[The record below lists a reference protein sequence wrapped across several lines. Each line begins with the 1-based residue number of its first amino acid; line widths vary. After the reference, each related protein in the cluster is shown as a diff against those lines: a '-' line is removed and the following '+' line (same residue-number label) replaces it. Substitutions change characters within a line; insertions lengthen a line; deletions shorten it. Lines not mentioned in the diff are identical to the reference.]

1 MSMCLVIHQV
11 SKSYGPHVILAD
23 VSLTLA
29 HGQRV
34 GLVGANGVGKS
45 TLLKI
50 VMGEIAPDG
59 GSVTLMPGRTLG
71 YIAQALELDSDETLQ
86 ALIDHAQA
94 RLLALEAQMR
104 TLEARMAGASGDA
117 LTDLM
122 DAYGEAADAF
132 ERGGGYEMDARVDA
146 VLGGL
151 GVGGI
156 DRSRAFATLSGG
168 EKSRVGLALL
178 LLESPDV
185 LLLDEPANHLDF
197 AALAWLEGYLRA
209 YRGAV
214 LIVSHDRQFLNNTVD
229 AIIELDEHT
238 HQARRYAGSYDAYAQ
253 AKALERRRWEADY
266 AAQQEE
272 IRALRLEAS
281 VTARRN
287 DNWRVATDG
296 DKFEVYKREQTHQA
310 TVSKR
315 VRAAEEKLRRIM
327 DDPIERPPEPL
338 RFQAALD
345 PRLFGGRF
353 PVSADHLRHAYD
365 GRVILDDVSF
375 TLASGQR
382 VVLVGP
388 NGTGKSTLL
397 KILAGRL
404 TPDAGSMALHPAAV
418 IGYLDQEDDGL
429 PVSATLFEAFRA
441 ELDVPDQ
448 QLKAQL
454 ITMGLFR
461 YDEFDKPVRGLSKGQ
476 QHKLQIARLI
486 AMQANVLILDEPTN
500 FVSFD
505 VLEGF
510 EQALRGFPGVV
521 IAASHDR
528 RFIQQF
534 VASGGEVWTIDAG
547 RLIQSAPAYL
557 ALA

>member
-1 MSMCLVIHQV
+1 MCLSIQQI

-50 VMGEIAPDG
+50 VIGEIVPDG

-71 YIAQALELDSDETLQ
+71 YIAQAIELASDETLQ
-86 ALIDHAQA
+86 ALIDRAQA
-94 RLLALEAQMR
+94 RLLALEVRMR
-104 TLEARMAGASGDA
+104 ALESRMADADGGD
-117 LTDLM
+117 LLDLM
-122 DAYGEAADAF
+122 AEYGDVTDAF
-132 ERGGGYEMDARVDA
+132 ERGGGYEMESRVDA

-156 DRSRAFATLSGG
+156 ERARSFATLSGG

-197 AALAWLEGYLRA
+197 TALAWLEGYLRA

-229 AIIELDEHT
+229 AIIEIDEHT
-238 HQARRYAGSYDAYAQ
+238 HEARRYTGSYDAYAQ
-253 AKALERRRWEADY
+253 AKALERRRWEVDY
-266 AAQQEE
+266 AVQQEE
-272 IRALRLEAS
+272 IRTLRLEVA

-287 DNWRVATDG
+287 DRFRAATDG
-296 DKFEVYKREQTHQA
+296 DKFEVYKREQTHHA
-310 TVSKR
+310 TVARR
-315 VRAAEEKLRRIM
+315 VRSAEEKLSRIL
-327 DDPIERPPEPL
+327 DNPIERPPEPL

-353 PVSADHLRHAYD
+353 PVSVDGVSQAYD

-375 TLASGQR
+375 SLAGGQR

-388 NGTGKSTLL
+388 NGAGKSTLL
-397 KILAGRL
+397 KIIAGWL
-404 TPDAGSMALHPAAV
+404 SPDAGGTSLHPAAV

-429 PVSATLFEAFRA
+429 PQTATLFEAFRA
-441 ELDVPDQ
+441 GLDTPDQ
-448 QLKAQL
+448 QLKSQL

-486 AMQANVLILDEPTN
+486 AMHANVLILDEPTN

-510 EQALRGFPGVV
+510 EQALRGFEGVI

-534 VASGGEVWTIDAG
+534 ADSGGDIWTIDGG
-547 RLIQSAPAYL
+547 RLVQSAPDSL